1 MQPGK
6 SPDTA
11 ATFAATDEELVEL
24 YFARSERAIEA
35 TEAKYGRYLRAV
47 LDNVLDSAEDRDECL
62 NDAYLSAWNHIPPD
76 RPRSFPAYL
85 TKIVRNIALDRRKE
99 MNRKKRAP
107 ADGVHSYDELED
119 VLESGRT
126 VESEVDSRLLS
137 RYLSEFARSLPK
149 EQRYVF
155 LCRYYYADSVNTI
168 AARLGLSP
176 SAVYQMLA
184 AIKGKL
190 RDGLE
195 AEGFV

>member
-11 ATFAATDEELVEL
+11 ATFEATDEELVEL

-107 ADGVHSYDELED
+107 AEGFESYDELDE

-137 RYLSEFARSLPK
+137 EYLSGFARRLPK

-155 LCRYYYADSVNTI
+155 LCRYYYADSVNAI